1 MPLRSPRDKAVSPPQ
16 GGFLRR
22 FIASGA
28 WTGVSFACAILLG
41 LGALLE
47 LRSGPF
53 IAGGLGLV
61 VYFLMAYVVPSRMGG
76 PSQSVLDTS
85 HDILPSEDPRVDL
98 LVEAHQHLASLTTA
112 HPRLPPPLQ
121 PIVAKLA
128 SDGGVITQA
137 ITQSPE
143 KLSAVLR
150 FFTYYLPATADL
162 VSDRLKLADHA
173 GPSRLAEIDAT
184 LVRLGEAFDA
194 FRVAV
199 LEPELTSVDLDI
211 TLLDDALDADLEEL
225 KQR

>member
-1 MPLRSPRDKAVSPPQ
+1 VPLRSPRDKASSPQQ
-16 GGFLRR
+16 GGALRR

-41 LGALLE
+41 LAALLE

-53 IAGGLGLV
+53 IAGGLGLA

-76 PSQSVLDTS
+76 QNQVTLDASRGT
-85 HDILPSEDPRVDL
+85 LPSEDPRVDL
-98 LVEAHQHLASLTTA
+98 LVEAHQHLASLTSAYTS
-112 HPRLPPPLQ
+112 LPTPLQ

-128 SDGGVITQA
+128 SDGGVITEAVTQA
-137 ITQSPE
+137 PE

-173 GPSRLAEIDAT
+173 GLSRLAEIDAT

-199 LEPELTSVDLDI
+199 LEPDLTSVDLDI